1 MIKRRNQN
9 HIWASRMLFGLIFF
23 RLYKKIKRDADVK
36 RILAKRMFA
45 IKLTIMKLKRE
56 YRKRGK
62 V

>member
-62 V
+62 D

>member
-1 MIKRRNQN
+1 
-9 HIWASRMLFGLIFF
+9 MLFGLTFF

-62 V
+62 D